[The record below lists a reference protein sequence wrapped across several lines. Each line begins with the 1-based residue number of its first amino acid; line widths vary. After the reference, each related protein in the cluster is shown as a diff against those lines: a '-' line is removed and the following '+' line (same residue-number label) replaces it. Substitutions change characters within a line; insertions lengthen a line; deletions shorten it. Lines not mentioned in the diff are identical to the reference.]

1 MSHDGG
7 TRLGALKARHGQKSI
22 GAFQA
27 HYGPNFAK
35 GCGDEETSKGRTAQ
49 AGRAYPDKTSGW
61 TRERRTGDNPER
73 PLRFRR
79 AALKS
84 PPPTG

>member
-35 GCGDEETSKGRTAQ
+35 GCGDEET
-49 AGRAYPDKTSGW
+49 
-61 TRERRTGDNPER
+61 
-73 PLRFRR
+73 LRDV
-79 AALKS
+79 LHKLDE
-84 PPPTG
+84 PTLTKLADGHENGELETIRSDP